1 MLSKL
6 VSIDNFFKNPQKIV
20 DMAQTLDYERS
31 EVHPG
36 KRSINLF
43 TSQDPQHVEFA
54 KYFAKRIADE
64 VFFGINKFMIDIRF
78 HKNDIYDNDKAN
90 VGWIHNDPVSF
101 AGIVYLNEEISDFN
115 LGTSTF
121 LKNKKERFDQY
132 DFDERKEFNLTTNV
146 TPEYLKILEE
156 NEKEFTETV
165 RVGNVYNRLVAYDS
179 KIWHRPNNF
188 DTKSENERLTLLFFI
203 DRYEYSQPESM
214 LSLKSEYIDDI

>member
-1 MLSKL
+1 
-6 VSIDNFFKNPQKIV
+6 
-20 DMAQTLDYERS
+20 
-31 EVHPG
+31 
-36 KRSINLF
+36 
-43 TSQDPQHVEFA
+43 
-54 KYFAKRIADE
+54 
-64 VFFGINKFMIDIRF
+64 MIDIRF

-101 AGIVYLNEEISDFN
+101 AGIVYLNQEISDFN